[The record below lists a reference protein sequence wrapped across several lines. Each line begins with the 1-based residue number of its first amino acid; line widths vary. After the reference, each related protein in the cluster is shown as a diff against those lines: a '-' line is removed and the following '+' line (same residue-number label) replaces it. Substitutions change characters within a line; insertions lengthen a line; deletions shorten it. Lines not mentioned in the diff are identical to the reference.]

1 MCCFK
6 PLFLYQFVTVKYET
20 NTINFMN
27 FIGIGVEVIWPWVT
41 FREDM

>member
-6 PLFLYQFVTVKYET
+6 PLCLYQFVTVQYET

-27 FIGIGVEVIWPWVT
+27 FIEIGVEVIWP
-41 FREDM
+41 